1 MDLFAVISHCVGA
14 PFFTVLLGLRRGLQR
29 DVVYLGWPI
38 ATSHTSP
45 NAGEGGCGVSA
56 ND

>member
-1 MDLFAVISHCVGA
+1 MDLFAVISHCIGA

-45 NAGEGGCGVSA
+45 NGGLRGLSQ
-56 ND
+56 